1 MATLY
6 HNVRDVLRGEA
17 ADHFSL
23 GHYLREH
30 ILRRPWLALW
40 LLLLAYL
47 TARVV
52 WSQLADAPLTT
63 LVVLAVW
70 GVSVAATAAAEL
82 TRRHSPTTLW
92 LSQNLYNSLANALLT
107 LLLVLVVLGMGR
119 GFFGWAVARA
129 SFTTDP
135 IAAEAQLAA
144 HEEPGANWGA
154 VGDNFRNLMVFRF
167 PREEDWRL
175 WALLGWLAVLLA
187 VSSFVYRRAVFRRS
201 PLRRGLT
208 LLWLLTPVLSLVLLV
223 GVGGEAS
230 LLPRL
235 NPDIA
240 WGGLMLT
247 VIIAVFGILAS
258 FPLGLVL
265 ALGRRSRVQGVPG
278 RLVWGATL
286 LLLVYLLATQSLPG
300 LRAATTTGGRLLA
313 LWPLLLLPVAVLIT
327 RVFRGNLVALLS
339 TVYIE
344 VIRGVP
350 LITILFMSII
360 IFPIFLPPGVEFRG
374 TWRVLAAVALFSAAY
389 LAENVRGGL
398 QSIPRGQ
405 YEAAD
410 ALGLGTFDKYRMII
424 LPQALRAVIPAIV
437 GQFIALFK
445 DTTLVAIV
453 ALIELL
459 GVANL
464 ISAQPDWLGVR
475 REPYV
480 FIALIYFSVNLL
492 MATYSRRLE
501 RRLGVGER

>member
-1 MATLY
+1 MTTLY
-6 HNVRDVLRGEA
+6 HNVRAVLRGEA
-17 ADHFSL
+17 AGHFSL
-23 GHYLREH
+23 GHFLREH
-30 ILRRPWLALW
+30 ILARPWQTLW
-40 LLLLAYL
+40 LLLLAYV
-47 TARVV
+47 TGRVV
-52 WSQLADAPLTT
+52 ANQLADAPLTT
-63 LVVLAVW
+63 LVILVVWAV
-70 GVSVAATAAAEL
+70 SCLATAAAEL
-82 TRRHSPTTLW
+82 MRRHSPATLW
-92 LSQNLYNSLANALLT
+92 LSRNLYNSVANALLT
-107 LLLVLVVLGMGR
+107 LLLVLVLLGLAR
-119 GFFGWAVARA
+119 GFFGWAVTRA

-144 HEEPGANWGA
+144 HKEPGANWGA
-154 VGDNFRNLMVFRF
+154 VIDNFRNLMVFRF

-175 WALLGWLAVLLA
+175 WALLAWLAVLSAAGA
-187 VSSFVYRRAVFRRS
+187 VVYQRDALRRS

-208 LLWLLTPVLSLVLLV
+208 LLWLLTPLLSLVLLV
-223 GVGGEAS
+223 GVGDEGS

-265 ALGRRSRVQGVPG
+265 ALGRRSRVHGVPAW
-278 RLVWGATL
+278 LVWGVTLALLITL
-286 LLLVYLLATQSLPG
+286 LVTQSLPG
-300 LRAATTTGGRLLA
+300 LRAATTTGGRLVA
-313 LWPLLLLPVAVLIT
+313 LWPLVLLPVALLIT
-327 RVFRGNLVALLS
+327 RTFRGNLVALLS
-339 TVYIE
+339 TAYIE
-344 VIRGVP
+344 VVRGVP

-360 IFPIFLPPGVEFRG
+360 IFPFFLPPGVEFRG

-410 ALGLGTFDKYRMII
+410 ALGLGTFAKYRIII

-437 GQFIALFK
+437 GQFIALDK
-445 DTTLVAIV
+445 DTTLVGIV

-480 FIALIYFSVNLL
+480 FIALIYFSVNML

>member
-1 MATLY
+1 MTTLY
-6 HNVRDVLRGEA
+6 HNVRAVLRGEG

-30 ILRRPWLALW
+30 PWRNPLLALW
-40 LLLLAYL
+40 LLGLLYV

-52 WSQLADAPLTT
+52 WGQLAGAPLTT

-70 GVSVAATAAAEL
+70 AASVVATAAAEL
-82 TRRHSPTTLW
+82 TRRHTPATLW
-92 LSQNLYNSLANALLT
+92 LTHNLYNSLANALLT
-107 LLLVLVVLGMGR
+107 LLLALALLGLGR

-135 IAAEAQLAA
+135 IAAETQLAA

-154 VGDNFRNLMVFRF
+154 VIDNFRNLMVFRF
-167 PREEDWRL
+167 PRAEDWRL
-175 WALLGWLAVLLA
+175 WALLAWLAVLA
-187 VSSFVYRRAVFRRS
+187 AASMVVYRRLVFRRS

-208 LLWLLTPVLSLVLLV
+208 LLWLLTPFLSLSLLI
-223 GVGGEAS
+223 GFGGEGSA
-230 LLPRL
+230 LPRL

-240 WGGLMLT
+240 WGGLLLT
-247 VIIAVFGILAS
+247 IIIAVFGILAS

-265 ALGRRSRVQGVPG
+265 ALGRRSRIQGVPG
-278 RLVWGATL
+278 WLVWGAALAL
-286 LLLVYLLATQSLPG
+286 LAYLLVTQSLPG
-300 LRAATTTGGRLLA
+300 LRAATTAGGRLVA
-313 LWPLLLLPVAVLIT
+313 LWPLLLLPAAWLIT
-327 RVFRGNLVALLS
+327 RTFRGNLVALLS
-339 TVYIE
+339 TAYIE
-344 VIRGVP
+344 VVRGVP

-360 IFPIFLPPGVEFRG
+360 IFPFFLPPGVEFRG

-410 ALGLGTFDKYRMII
+410 ALGLGTFAKYRIII

-437 GQFIALFK
+437 GQFIALDK
-445 DTTLVAIV
+445 DTTLVGIV

-480 FIALIYFSVNLL
+480 FIALIYFSVNML

>member
-1 MATLY
+1 MTTLY
-6 HNVRDVLRGEA
+6 HNVRAVLRGEA

-30 ILRRPWLALW
+30 LLRRPWLALW
-40 LLLLAYL
+40 LLLLTYV
-47 TARVV
+47 TVRVV
-52 WSQLADAPLTT
+52 ISQLVGAPLTT
-63 LVVLAVW
+63 LIVLVVWA
-70 GVSVAATAAAEL
+70 VSVVATAAGEL
-82 TRRHSPTTLW
+82 TRRHSPATQW
-92 LSQNLYNSLANALLT
+92 LSHNLYNSVTNALLT
-107 LLLVLVVLGMGR
+107 LLLILVLLGLAR

-154 VGDNFRNLMVFRF
+154 VIDNFRNLMVFRF
-167 PREEDWRL
+167 PRSEDWRL
-175 WALLGWLAVLLA
+175 WALLAWLAALIA
-187 VSSFVYRRAVFRRS
+187 ASTFVYRRAVFRRS

-208 LLWLLTPVLSLVLLV
+208 LLWLLTPLLSLLLLL
-223 GVGGEAS
+223 GVGDEGA

-240 WGGLMLT
+240 WGGLLLT

-258 FPLGLVL
+258 FPLGLML

-278 RLVWGATL
+278 RLVWGAALAL
-286 LLLVYLLATQSLPG
+286 LAWLLVTQSLPG
-300 LRAATTTGGRLLA
+300 LRAATTTGGRIIA
-313 LWPLLLLPVAVLIT
+313 LWPLLLLPVALLIT
-327 RVFRGNLVALLS
+327 RTFRGNLVALLS

-360 IFPIFLPPGVEFRG
+360 IFPFFLPPGVEFRG

-410 ALGLGTFDKYRMII
+410 ALGLGTFAKYRLII

-480 FIALIYFSVNLL
+480 FIALIYFSVNLF